1 MRIAFISDI
10 HGNLPAL
17 EAVKK
22 DILRRGVDRIVNLG
36 DSLSGPLMPRET
48 AQFLMAEGW
57 YSLAGNHERQLLAD
71 DGKAKGASDQYA
83 LSQLTQT
90 ELDWLSTQTHRHQL
104 TDDILICH
112 GTPRSDV
119 EYFMETV
126 EKGYIRIASPK
137 EIEER
142 IAGVRSPIIIC
153 GHTHIPRLIKHKAGQ
168 IDEQMIFNPGS
179 VGLPAYEDDHPHYHV
194 IENGSPDARYA
205 ILERRNAQ
213 WQIDFHAV
221 AYDFEAMAQLAKKNE
236 RLDWEYAL
244 RTGYIIAN

>member
-22 DILRRGVDRIVNLG
+22 DIMRRGVDRIVNLG

-112 GTPRSDV
+112 GMICPR
-119 EYFMETV
+119 FN
-126 EKGYIRIASPK
+126 
-137 EIEER
+137 
-142 IAGVRSPIIIC
+142 
-153 GHTHIPRLIKHKAGQ
+153 GQ
-168 IDEQMIFNPGS
+168 LSG
-179 VGLPAYEDDHPHYHV
+179 
-194 IENGSPDARYA
+194 
-205 ILERRNAQ
+205 
-213 WQIDFHAV
+213 
-221 AYDFEAMAQLAKKNE
+221 
-236 RLDWEYAL
+236 
-244 RTGYIIAN
+244 